1 MPGGL
6 QPPRLR
12 VAPAPPPARSLAP
25 CDHPDCDAVQSA
37 EFWPYCSQT
46 CAVKSAWAAVA
57 VVEQTVGELDA
68 PLQELRRL
76 DVILDSCPFEE
87 AGEKL
92 QQIIRDVRAV
102 IGGSQREL
110 AKSAVEFTHGATAF
124 TDALGPLIVGCDD
137 DLRQAHP
144 AWMKHPET
152 WAAARDPRWQ
162 RGAMGG
168 DFVQHWLSY
177 HLFELA
183 DGVILVVYRSTW
195 LRETDG
201 LYKRVADL
209 LAGGYEVLFR
219 DRSPDENMMFGQ
231 AELTIYALPGPE

>member
-1 MPGGL
+1 MSGA
-6 QPPRLR
+6 PRTRLT
-12 VAPAPPPARSLAP
+12 VAPAPPPARRLAL
-25 CDHPDCDAVQSA
+25 CDHPDCDVVQSS

-46 CAVKSAWAAVA
+46 CAVRSAWAAVA
-57 VVEQTVGELDA
+57 TLEQTVGALDA

-76 DVILDSCPFEE
+76 DVILDGCPFEE
-87 AGEKL
+87 VSGKL
-92 QQIIRDVRAV
+92 QQIVRDVRGV

-110 AKSAVEFTHGATAF
+110 AKSAVEFIHGATAF

-137 DLRQAHP
+137 RLRQAHP

-152 WAAARDPRWQ
+152 WAAARDPMWQ

-168 DFVQHWLSY
+168 DFIQHWLSY
-177 HLFELA
+177 HLFDLD

-195 LRETDG
+195 LRETDS

-209 LAGGYEVLFR
+209 LAGGHEVLFR
-219 DRSPDENMMFGQ
+219 DRSPDTDMMFGH
-231 AELTIYALPGPE
+231 AELTVYALTGPN